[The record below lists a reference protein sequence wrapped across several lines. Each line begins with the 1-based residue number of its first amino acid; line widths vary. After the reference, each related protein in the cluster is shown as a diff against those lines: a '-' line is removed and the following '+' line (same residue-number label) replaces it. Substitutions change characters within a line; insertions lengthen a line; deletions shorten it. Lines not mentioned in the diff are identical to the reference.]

1 MNKSAIQKFAIWA
14 RTELIAQVS
23 QRAFQYG
30 ITAED
35 YGDANAATVNGQAL
49 TPSEQA
55 QRRELVSEIQQK
67 DYHQVMEEV
76 AYTWFNR
83 FIALR
88 FMEVNNY
95 LPSHIRIFSDSA
107 GAFKP
112 EILNDAL
119 HLELPGLDRE
129 KIAEFIEKNQTEDL
143 YRYLLLTQCN
153 ALNEAMPRMFERMG
167 SYTELL
173 LPNNILKAD
182 GILGRMVT
190 DIPEEDWTDQVQI
203 IGWLYQYYITEKH
216 DEIVNIYK
224 GTVKREDIPAA
235 TQLFTTD
242 WVVRYM
248 VDNSLGRYWIER
260 HPESKLADQLEF
272 FVKPKNGEITHIN
285 EPVKPQELTFF
296 DPCMGSGH
304 ILVYAFEVLME
315 IYKECGYG
323 ERDAVAE
330 ILQNN
335 LFGLDIDERC
345 SQLAYFAVM
354 MKARSYDRRFLSRGI
369 EPQVYYPQKDA
380 DLVQFC
386 SLLQVKDPGEKPQEP
401 EELTLFNQN
410 YEVLLNDWNCR
421 RLLSQEYAVV
431 CTNPPY
437 LNKYNNDLKKF
448 VTENYKDYSGDLFSV
463 FISHNFDF
471 CKKDGYSGFMT
482 PFVWMFIKTYEK
494 LREHIIRCKSITSLI
509 QMEYSA
515 FEEATVPICSFVL
528 QNCRSENKSL
538 CFRLSDF
545 KGGMEV
551 QKEKVLEAIANPDCG
566 YFYEAQ
572 QSNFSKIPGSP
583 VAYNFSEEV
592 FDIFDHNEK
601 FPEYGTTRL
610 GMTTASNDTFVRLWH
625 EVQTSKCCLDA
636 ENAEQVLSLRAKW
649 VPYNKGGA
657 FRRWYGNIDCLVN
670 WENDGYAIK
679 HFGEDKGHI
688 RSTVPN
694 AEYYF
699 RECGTWSKISSG
711 KIAVRYRPIGSI
723 FDVAGAC
730 FYPTKEDTLYALIA
744 LLNSNV
750 AMKLLSVLSP
760 TMNFEGGHIS
770 SLPVRIPASQTNYY
784 KRVDSCIHI
793 SKSDWDSY
801 ETSWD
806 FKMHPLV
813 LWRTAN
819 TETVATLADCYE
831 SWKKECNTRF
841 HQLKEN
847 EEELNR
853 IFIDSYGL
861 QEELTP
867 EVEDKDV
874 TVHRIF
880 DTKDDVPES
889 MKGSSYV
896 RTKRDEIVAL
906 ISYAVGCMFGRYSF
920 YNPGLCL
927 AGEKYD
933 EDKFKVMCAYGG
945 STIANME
952 GRNPELVYLPDPD
965 NIIPICDDEYF
976 DDDIVGKFV
985 RFVETVYGQ
994 DTLEENLQFIADALG
1009 GKGTPREVIR
1019 SYFLNDFY
1027 ADHCKIYQKRP
1038 IYWLFDSGKK
1048 NGFKALIYMH
1058 RYQSDLLARM
1068 RTDYVHEQQERYR
1081 TQLAHLSDALEQA
1094 SGSERVKLAKQQKKL
1109 QEQALEI
1116 QKYEEKIHHLAD
1128 QNISIDLDDGVKHN
1142 YELFS
1147 DVLAKVK

>member
-182 GILGRMVT
+182 GVLGRMVT

-471 CKKDGYSGFMT
+471 CKKDGYSGFMM

-583 VAYNFSEEV
+583 VAYWVSEKMFDSFSNSNIQTVCTQKTRISTGNNDRFMRKWFEV
-592 FDIFDHNEK
+592 S
-601 FPEYGTTRL
+601 R
-610 GMTTASNDTFVRLWH
+610 
-625 EVQTSKCCLDA
+625 SKCMFP
-636 ENAEQVLSLRAKW
+636 NKW
-649 VPYNKGGA
+649 IPCPKGGDY
-657 FRRWYGNIDCLVN
+657 RKWYGNIDLVLN
-670 WENDGYAIK
+670 WENDGYELRTFPKAML
-679 HFGEDKGHI
+679 GD
-688 RSTVPN
+688 ST
-694 AEYYF
+694 YF
-699 RECGTWSKISSG
+699 LKPGLTWTVISSAKTG
-711 KIAVRYRPIGSI
+711 FRVVPEGCICDHKGPLI
-723 FDVAGAC
+723 FVYDDKNTYKLMG
-730 FYPTKEDTLYALIA
+730 
-744 LLNSNV
+744 LLNS
-750 AMKLLSVLSP
+750 KFSEELLTVTAPTIGFEWGAIAKTPWCSV
-760 TMNFEGGHIS
+760 TKYDTEIS
-770 SLPVRIPASQTNYY
+770 YLVS
-784 KRVDSCIHI
+784 KCIAI
-793 SKSDWDSY
+793 SKSDWDAY

-806 FKMHPLV
+806 FKKHPL
-813 LWRTAN
+813 
-819 TETVATLADCYE
+819 
-831 SWKKECNTRF
+831 
-841 HQLKEN
+841 
-847 EEELNR
+847 
-853 IFIDSYGL
+853 I
-861 QEELTP
+861 
-867 EVEDKDV
+867 
-874 TVHRIF
+874 
-880 DTKDDVPES
+880 
-889 MKGSSYV
+889 
-896 RTKRDEIVAL
+896 
-906 ISYAVGCMFGRYSF
+906 
-920 YNPGLCL
+920 
-927 AGEKYD
+927 
-933 EDKFKVMCAYGG
+933 
-945 STIANME
+945 
-952 GRNPELVYLPDPD
+952 
-965 NIIPICDDEYF
+965 
-976 DDDIVGKFV
+976 
-985 RFVETVYGQ
+985 
-994 DTLEENLQFIADALG
+994 
-1009 GKGTPREVIR
+1009 
-1019 SYFLNDFY
+1019 
-1027 ADHCKIYQKRP
+1027 
-1038 IYWLFDSGKK
+1038 
-1048 NGFKALIYMH
+1048 
-1058 RYQSDLLARM
+1058 
-1068 RTDYVHEQQERYR
+1068 
-1081 TQLAHLSDALEQA
+1081 
-1094 SGSERVKLAKQQKKL
+1094 
-1109 QEQALEI
+1109 
-1116 QKYEEKIHHLAD
+1116 
-1128 QNISIDLDDGVKHN
+1128 
-1142 YELFS
+1142 
-1147 DVLAKVK
+1147 